1 MFWFLWTVFMFSL
14 NIVFAGLAAYNGRP
28 VFCAIHAALVVVF
41 YLIANEM
48 RKEL

>member
-28 VFCAIHAALVVVF
+28 VCCVIHVALTVFF